1 MSQNIIPNEFT
12 MTDLFNGFDKNL
24 AASLF
29 KRFGFFQFKDKSFL
43 KRKLK
48 SFSGGEQQKIN
59 FIYVI
64 LQQKKVVIFDEPT
77 SSMDDD
83 TLNLIIDI
91 LDEYTL
97 KHKAIVIVI
106 SHNKIIKDRVERV
119 ISL

>member
-1 MSQNIIPNEFT
+1 
-12 MTDLFNGFDKNL
+12 
-24 AASLF
+24 
-29 KRFGFFQFKDKSFL
+29 
-43 KRKLK
+43 
-48 SFSGGEQQKIN
+48 
-59 FIYVI
+59 
-64 LQQKKVVIFDEPT
+64 
-77 SSMDDD
+77 MDDD